1 MTMMKG
7 DNVTEQIP
15 LPTQPDDNQQDPHW
29 GLFRDAGLDTEDHPS
44 AAQSTVAAPPSQDL
58 FSHASEYDVADQ
70 QRPAT
75 PHSDDMTPRSFQ
87 PPFEA
92 ETDPADAL
100 DQQRP
105 VPADDDDYR

>member
-7 DNVTEQIP
+7 DNMTEQIP
-15 LPTQPDDNQQDPHW
+15 LPTHLDDSQQDPHR
-29 GLFRDAGLDTEDHPS
+29 GLFRAAGLDAEDHPS

-75 PHSDDMTPRSFQ
+75 PHSDEMTPRSFHL
-87 PPFEA
+87 PFEA

-100 DQQRP
+100 DQRRSVP
-105 VPADDDDYR
+105 VDDDDYR